1 MSDIIWYLS
10 FSVWLTLLSMLI
22 STSTHVAAND
32 IISFFFM
39 VQYYSIVYMH
49 YIFINSSIEIM

>member
-22 STSTHVAAND
+22 STSIHVAAND
-32 IISFFFM
+32 IISFFFI
-39 VQYYSIVYMH
+39 VQYYSIEYMH
-49 YIFINSSIEIM
+49 YILSIRLLLDI